1 MARTD
6 AERQRKRRAKLKA
19 EAKKLIEVRGSNGE
33 FDERLRVALSIR
45 KLALT
50 NQLSDDV
57 VKLIVK
63 TSEDVFPTKDLST
76 KKYIN
81 KLVLDYLT
89 KE

>member
-1 MARTD
+1 MTD

-19 EAKKLIEVRGSNGE
+19 ESKKFIEVKGAGGE

-45 KLALT
+45 ELALT
-50 NQLSDDV
+50 NQLSDEV
-57 VKLIVK
+57 IALITK
-63 TSEDVFPTKDLST
+63 TSEDVFPTKDSLT

-81 KLVLDYLT
+81 KIVSNYLT